1 MRGALLLGDN
11 LETRGL
17 MDSSKCTFCS
27 LRETANH
34 LFLTCNY
41 AKTIWSLAPIAH
53 RASLTNA
60 TSFTT
65 ELQASKK
72 LSNLPTT
79 GVTNGSLR
87 FTETETLSKAI
98 ADAREWTEAQT
109 GSTNQMTVPIP
120 RLLRQDQ
127 HQLHQGSKTEEWV
140 SSPLVAEGLAVRE
153 ALYQAR
159 EHGFNSLILKLD
171 AQILIRAING
181 RDSIKGLFEILQ
193 DVQSLTCYLSDFSFS
208 HVPRSNNTAADL
220 LANRA
225 LSDLYSA

>member
-79 GVTNGSLR
+79 GVTNGSL
-87 FTETETLSKAI
+87 
-98 ADAREWTEAQT
+98 
-109 GSTNQMTVPIP
+109 
-120 RLLRQDQ
+120 
-127 HQLHQGSKTEEWV
+127 LHQGSKTEEWV

-171 AQILIRAING
+171 SQILIRAING

>member
-1 MRGALLLGDN
+1 
-11 LETRGL
+11 
-17 MDSSKCTFCS
+17 MDGSPDGKHKPDDCTDP
-27 LRETANH
+27 TAPS
-34 LFLTCNY
+34 
-41 AKTIWSLAPIAH
+41 A
-53 RASLTNA
+53 R
-60 TSFTT
+60 
-65 ELQASKK
+65 
-72 LSNLPTT
+72 PTP
-79 GVTNGSLR
+79 VCCY
-87 FTETETLSKAI
+87 
-98 ADAREWTEAQT
+98 
-109 GSTNQMTVPIP
+109 
-120 RLLRQDQ
+120 
-127 HQLHQGSKTEEWV
+127 GSKTEEWV